1 MGSDYFQDLLQ
12 RYLDG
17 DCTIREADELFT
29 WLNSDASRRPMLHA
43 LQREFKSQL
52 ADPLAADVNDRIR
65 KRLLGNARRQQPVV
79 YRLWPA
85 AAAAAVLLLGV
96 GLYAW
101 KRNAYPA
108 HLPPAALTA
117 AAPHD
122 VTPGGNHAVLKLGD
136 GRVISLDSA
145 ANGQLAAGVVK
156 VGDGQLAYRKPD
168 RVEEVNDDML
178 STPRGGQYKV
188 VLSDGTRVW
197 LNASSSLEY
206 PTAFGSGERSVS
218 LTGEAYFEV
227 ATDKKRPFRVT
238 VGDMTVDV
246 LGTRFDVMAYGDEA
260 QISTTLLQGG
270 VRVSKNAAS
279 VLVAPGQA
287 ARLETSTGQL
297 GVAVAD
303 TESAVAWKNGYFR
316 FNGVDLPGVMRQ
328 LSRWYGVDVSYKG
341 GGEKTYEFVGTVA
354 RSASL
359 SSVLKVLEINGVK
372 VTIQGK
378 SLIVTP

>member
-1 MGSDYFQDLLQ
+1 M
-12 RYLDG
+12 
-17 DCTIREADELFT
+17 
-29 WLNSDASRRPMLHA
+29 
-43 LQREFKSQL
+43 
-52 ADPLAADVNDRIR
+52 
-65 KRLLGNARRQQPVV
+65 
-79 YRLWPA
+79 
-85 AAAAAVLLLGV
+85 
-96 GLYAW
+96 
-101 KRNAYPA
+101 
-108 HLPPAALTA
+108 
-117 AAPHD
+117 
-122 VTPGGNHAVLKLGD
+122 
-136 GRVISLDSA
+136 
-145 ANGQLAAGVVK
+145 
-156 VGDGQLAYRKPD
+156 
-168 RVEEVNDDML
+168 
-178 STPRGGQYKV
+178 